1 MSLLPLSFAADTVPL
16 ILSLVAIAVILY
28 LCYALSRFLAK
39 KAGSAAN
46 SANIQILERVAITPD
61 KGLCVA
67 RICGRYCL
75 LAYSNE
81 RVEILRE
88 LGPEE
93 LQNPDAGEKRDFM
106 DVLNSALKGRLDL
119 TRNDRGHKID
129 RK

>member
-1 MSLLPLSFAADTVPL
+1 MILLPMSFVSDTLPL
-16 ILSLVAIAVILY
+16 ILSLLAIAVILY

-67 RICGRYCL
+67 NICGRYYL

-88 LGPEE
+88 LAPEE
-93 LQNPDAGEKRDFM
+93 LRNPDSGEKRDFM

-119 TRNDRGHKID
+119 TRYDRGHKID